1 MNISELCV
9 RKPVMTTLVTTALT
23 AFGIAAYF
31 SLPISDLPSVDYPVI
46 TISVSYP
53 GASPQMMAA
62 TVASPLEAQCM
73 QIPGLVSIIS
83 DNTEGQT
90 KITLT
95 FDLDRSSDLAAPDV
109 QAAISRAAGNLPP
122 DLPQPPTYN
131 KFNPSEK
138 PILYYM
144 VMSDT
149 MPAGELYDY
158 ANRTIGQRL
167 TMVEGVSQL
176 QVFGAKAS
184 IRVQLDPRRLAAY
197 QLGLD
202 EIARAIT
209 TGTVTIPAGSLDGP
223 FRTFSIEPNGQ
234 FLRASECQRLIVAYR
249 NGAPVRLE
257 DLGRCIDSIE
267 DDVIDNA
274 FGKTGEGVRHGA
286 ICLAVSRQAGVNT
299 VALAAKLNETIR
311 QLGESLPGSVRIETF
326 YDRSIQIIES
336 IDDVKMT
343 IVIALALV
351 VIVIFLFLGRAG
363 DTIIPSITMPLSLVG
378 TFLVM
383 RAMHF
388 SLDNLSL
395 MGLTLCIGFLVD
407 DAIVELENTV
417 RHLDRGADP
426 FHAAITSAIEISGTV
441 ISTSVALMIM
451 FVPLVFMGGVV
462 GRSFHEFALTV
473 IAAIFCS
480 LVLARTLT
488 PMMLS
493 RMLKPTGENKSAFQR
508 AVDTVVGGMVRSY
521 GGMLAWFLRHKFV
534 PLLIWAACIAGTLWL
549 FKALPKTFLPI
560 GDSGMI
566 MGQIV
571 AHQGTSTDQIR
582 EFRDHVARIIMSNEN
597 VDTMLCITGS
607 QAGADQSTA
616 PIFITLKPRDRREPI
631 RKIVQELNRAF
642 AGLPYRFVFV
652 APRPALSLSTGGE
665 STATGCIYSY
675 GISGSDRARVFDCAL
690 RLEAAMRKLPQL
702 QDIQTSV
709 KLDMPQIDVEI
720 LRDRA
725 SALGLTA
732 HDIEY
737 ALSLAYA
744 GGQVT
749 LYKTDVDQYKVIVE
763 LEKGFQRDPRNLGAI
778 WLRSQATGELVPLG
792 SVAKWRE
799 TVGPQNVPHYDQLIS
814 ATISFNVA
822 PDVPLGDATTAIEG
836 AARGILPP
844 EITGRFQGQAAE
856 FQKSLSSLTV
866 MLLVA
871 IFLMY
876 VVLGVLYESY
886 VHPFT
891 VLTTLPVAAFG
902 GLATL
907 HLFGQELSLYANIG
921 IFMLLGI
928 VAKNGI
934 MMVDFANQH
943 LAETGCTDLEAIH
956 HACLVRFRPILMTG
970 VAAIAGAMP
979 IALGY
984 GADGASRMPLGLVV
998 VGGLVFSQVVTLF
1011 VTPGIFLYMQR
1022 FQMFLNR
1029 FAFFRAGAPV
1039 AQIGSQGGPS
1049 DGRTQRS

>member
-1 MNISELCV
+1 MNISELFV
-9 RKPVMTTLVTTALT
+9 RKPVMTTLVTVAATV
-23 AFGIAAYF
+23 FGIAAYF

-46 TISVSYP
+46 TVNVSYP
-53 GASPQMMAA
+53 GASPQMMAS

-95 FDLDRSSDLAAPDV
+95 FDLDRSSDLVAPDV

-131 KFNPSEK
+131 KFNPSDK

-144 VMSDT
+144 VSSEAMT
-149 MPAGELYDY
+149 AGELYDC

-167 TMVEGVSQL
+167 TMVEGVSQV
-176 QVFGAKAS
+176 QVYGAKTS
-184 IRVQLDPRRLAAY
+184 IRVQVNPRRLASY
-197 QLGLD
+197 KLGLD
-202 EIARAIT
+202 DVARAIT
-209 TGTVTIPAGSLDGP
+209 AGNVTIPAGSLDGP
-223 FRTFSIEPNGQ
+223 FRTFSIEPSGQ
-234 FLRASECQRLIVAYR
+234 LLRAADADKLIVAYR

-257 DLGRCIDSIE
+257 DIGHCIDSIE
-267 DDVIDNA
+267 NDVMDKVFA
-274 FGKTGEGVRHGA
+274 TAGSGVRHGV
-286 ICLAVSRQAGVNT
+286 ICLAVSRQAGANT
-299 VALAAKLNETIR
+299 VALASKLNGTIE
-311 QLGESLPGSVRIETF
+311 QLKLALPGSVRIETF
-326 YDRSIQIIES
+326 YDRSVHIIES
-336 IDDVKMT
+336 IDDVKET
-343 IVIALALV
+343 LLIALVLV
-351 VIVIFLFLGRAG
+351 VLVIFLFLGRAT

-383 RAMHF
+383 KVLGF

-426 FHAAITSAIEISGTV
+426 FNAAIVSAIEISGTV

-480 LVLARTLT
+480 LILARTLT

-493 RMLKPTGENKSAFQR
+493 RMLKPAGEHKSAFQR
-508 AVDTVVGGMVRSY
+508 GVDAVVGGMVRWY
-521 GGMLAWFLRHKFV
+521 GGALTWFLRHRLV
-534 PLLIWAACIAGTLWL
+534 PVLIWAACIAGTLWL

-571 AHQGTSTDQIR
+571 AHQGTSTEQIR
-582 EFRDHVARIIMSNEN
+582 EFRDQVGRVIMANTNIAS
-597 VDTMLCITGS
+597 MYCIAG
-607 QAGADQSTA
+607 QQPGADQSTA
-616 PIFITLKPRDRREPI
+616 PIFITLKPYGEREPI
-631 RKIVQELNRAF
+631 RKVVQDLNRALG
-642 AGLPYRFVFV
+642 ALPYRSVFV
-652 APRPALSLSTGGE
+652 APRPALALSTGGE
-665 STATGCIYSY
+665 STAIGCIYSY
-675 GISGSDRARVFDCAL
+675 GISGADRASVFSAAQ
-690 RLEAAMRKLPQL
+690 RLEAAMRALPQI
-702 QDIQTSV
+702 QDVQSSV
-709 KLDMPQIDVEI
+709 KPDMPQLDIEI

-725 SALGLTA
+725 SSLGLTA
-732 HDIEY
+732 HDVEY
-737 ALSLAYA
+737 ALALAYS
-744 GGQVT
+744 GGQVS
-749 LYKTDVDQYKVIVE
+749 LFKTDIDQYKIIVE
-763 LEKGFQRDPRNLGAI
+763 LEKEFQRDPRNVGTI
-778 WLRSQATGELVPLG
+778 YLRSQSTGALVPLA
-792 SVAKWRE
+792 SVAKWGE
-799 TVGPQNVPHYDQLIS
+799 SVGPQNVPHYDQLIS
-814 ATISFNVA
+814 ATLSFNVA
-822 PDVPLGDATTAIEG
+822 PDVPLGDATAAIEN
-836 AARGILPP
+836 AARQILPQ
-844 EITGRFQGQAAE
+844 EITGRFQGQADE
-856 FQKSLSSLTV
+856 FKKSLASLSV
-866 MLLVA
+866 MLIVA

-876 VVLGVLYESY
+876 VVLGILYESY

-907 HLFGQELSLYANIG
+907 YLFNQQLSLYANIG

-943 LAETGCTDLEAIH
+943 LEATGCGDFEAIH

-970 VAAIAGAMP
+970 VAAIMGALP
-979 IALGY
+979 IAMGY

-998 VGGLVFSQVVTLF
+998 VGGLVFSQIVTLF
-1011 VTPGIFLYMQR
+1011 VTPGIFLYMQQ
-1022 FQMFLNR
+1022 FQRLLDR
-1029 FAFFRAGAPV
+1029 VAFFRTTA
-1039 AQIGSQGGPS
+1039 
-1049 DGRTQRS
+1049 RTRKAATP

>member
-1 MNISELCV
+1 MNISELFV
-9 RKPVMTTLVTTALT
+9 RKPVMTTLVTAAVT

-46 TISVSYP
+46 TINVAYP

-144 VMSDT
+144 VGSDT
-149 MPAGELYDY
+149 LTAGELYDC

-167 TMVEGVSQL
+167 TMIEGVSQV
-176 QVFGAKAS
+176 QVYGAKAS
-184 IRVQLDPRRLAAY
+184 IRVQINPRRLASY
-197 QLGLD
+197 KLGLD
-202 EIARAIT
+202 DVARSISA
-209 TGTVTIPAGSLDGP
+209 GTVTIPAGSLDGP

-234 FLRASECQRLIVAYR
+234 LLRASDCQKLIVAYR

-257 DLGRCIDSIE
+257 DLGQCVDSVE
-267 DDVIDNA
+267 NDVMD
-274 FGKTGEGVRHGA
+274 KTFVRSGERVQHGI
-286 ICLAVSRQAGVNT
+286 ICLAVSRQAGANT
-299 VALAAKLNETIR
+299 VALAKKLNETIG
-311 QLGESLPGSVRIETF
+311 QLKASLPGSVRVETF
-326 YDRSIQIIES
+326 YDRSVQIIES
-336 IDDVKMT
+336 IDDVKAT
-343 IVIALALV
+343 IVIALVLV
-351 VIVIFLFLGRAG
+351 VLVIFLFLGRAS

-378 TFLVM
+378 TFVVM
-383 RAMHF
+383 KVLHF

-417 RHLDRGADP
+417 RHLDKGADP
-426 FHAAITSAIEISGTV
+426 FNAAIVSAIEISGTV

-473 IAAIFCS
+473 ISAIFCS

-493 RMLKPTGENKSAFQR
+493 RMLKPVGENKSAFQR
-508 AVDTVVGGMVRSY
+508 AVDSVVGGMVRSY
-521 GGMLAWFLRHKFV
+521 GGVLTWFLRHKFV
-534 PLLIWAACIAGTLWL
+534 PVLIWAACIAGTLWM
-549 FKALPKTFLPI
+549 FKVLPKTFLPI

-571 AHQGTSTDQIR
+571 AHQGTSTEQIR
-582 EFRDHVARIIMSNEN
+582 EFRDQVGRIIMANKN
-597 VDTMLCITGS
+597 VGTMYCVAGS

-616 PIFITLKPRDRREPI
+616 PIFITLKPRDQREPM
-631 RKIVQELNRAF
+631 RKVVGELNRAL

-675 GISGSDRARVFDCAL
+675 GISGSDRAQVFDCAQ
-690 RLEAAMRKLPQL
+690 RLEAAMRGLPQL
-702 QDIQTSV
+702 QDIQSSV
-709 KLDMPQIDVEI
+709 KLDMPQLDVEI
-720 LRDRA
+720 MRDRA

-732 HDIEY
+732 EDIER
-737 ALSLAYA
+737 ALSLAYS

-749 LYKTDVDQYKVIVE
+749 LYKTDVDQYKIIVE
-763 LEKGFQRDPRNLGAI
+763 LEKTFQHDPRNLGTI
-778 WLRSQATGELVPLG
+778 YLRSQATGALVPMG

-799 TVGPQNVPHYDQLIS
+799 SVGPQNVPHYDQLIS

-822 PDVPLGDATTAIEG
+822 PDVPLGDATAAIEN

-866 MLLVA
+866 MLVVA

-876 VVLGVLYESY
+876 IVLGILYESY

-907 HLFGQELSLYANIG
+907 YLFNQQLSLYANIG

-943 LAETGCTDLEAIH
+943 LAEAGCSDFDAIH
-956 HACLVRFRPILMTG
+956 HACMVRFRPILMTG
-970 VAAIAGAMP
+970 VAAIMGAMP

-1022 FQMFLNR
+1022 FQVFLNR
-1029 FAFFRAGAPV
+1029 FAFFR
-1039 AQIGSQGGPS
+1039 S
-1049 DGRTQRS
+1049 DVPQARGTTGEENGT

>member
-9 RKPVMTTLVTTALT
+9 RKPVMTTLVTIAMTV
-23 AFGIAAYF
+23 FGIAAYF

-46 TISVSYP
+46 TINVAYP

-144 VMSDT
+144 VGSDT
-149 MPAGELYDY
+149 MTAGELYDC

-167 TMVEGVSQL
+167 TMIEGVSQV
-176 QVFGAKAS
+176 QVYGSKAAV
-184 IRVQLDPRRLAAY
+184 RVQINPRRLASY

-209 TGTVTIPAGSLDGP
+209 IGTVTIPAGSIDGP

-234 FLRASECQRLIVAYR
+234 LLRASDCEKLIVAYR

-257 DLGRCIDSIE
+257 DLGRCVDSIE
-267 DDVIDNA
+267 NDVINA
-274 FGKTGEGVRHGA
+274 MFGKSGQGTRYGTLN
-286 ICLAVSRQAGVNT
+286 LAVSRQAGVNT
-299 VALAAKLNETIR
+299 VALAKKLNETID
-311 QLGESLPGSVRIETF
+311 QLRVSLPPSVRVETF
-326 YDRSIQIIES
+326 YDRSIGIIES
-336 IDDVKMT
+336 IDDVKET
-343 IVIALALV
+343 ILIALVLV
-351 VIVIFLFLGRAG
+351 VIVIFLFLGRAS

-383 RAMHF
+383 KAFHF

-417 RHLDRGADP
+417 RHLDRGTDP
-426 FHAAITSAIEISGTV
+426 FKAAIVSAVEISGTV

-493 RMLKPTGENKSAFQR
+493 RMLKPSAGEHKTRFQR
-508 AVDTVVGGMVRSY
+508 AVDSVVGGMTSSY
-521 GGMLAWFLRHKFV
+521 GGMLTWFLRHKIV
-534 PLLIWAACIAGTLWL
+534 PVIIWAACIAGTFWM
-549 FKALPKTFLPI
+549 FKHLPKTFLPI

-566 MGQIV
+566 IGQIV
-571 AHQGTSTDQIR
+571 AHQGTSTEQIR
-582 EFRDHVARIIMSNEN
+582 AFRDEVAKIIMAHKSVN
-597 VDTMLCITGS
+597 TMFCITGS

-616 PIFITLKPRDRREPI
+616 PIFVTLKPRAEREPI
-631 RKIVQELNRAF
+631 RKVVQELNRAF
-642 AGLPYRFVFV
+642 AGLPYRSVFV
-652 APRPALSLSTGGE
+652 APRPALNLSTGGE

-675 GISGSDRARVFDCAL
+675 GISGSDRAQVFECAQ
-690 RLEAAMRKLPQL
+690 RLEAAMRGLHEI
-702 QDIQTSV
+702 QDVQSSI
-709 KLDMPQIDVEI
+709 KLDMPQLDVEI

-737 ALSLAYA
+737 ALALAYS

-749 LYKTDVDQYKVIVE
+749 LFKTDVDQYKIIVE
-763 LEKGFQRDPRNLGAI
+763 LEKAFQKDPAQLGSI
-778 WLRSQATGELVPLG
+778 WLRSQATGALVPLG
-792 SVAKWRE
+792 SVARWRE
-799 TVGPQNVPHYDQLIS
+799 SVGPQNVPHYDQLIS

-822 PDVPLGDATTAIEG
+822 PDVPLGDATTAIEA
-836 AARGILPP
+836 AARDILPA

-856 FQKSLSSLTV
+856 FKKSLATLPV

-871 IFLMY
+871 VFLMY
-876 VVLGVLYESY
+876 VVLGILYESY

-907 HLFGQELSLYANIG
+907 YIFGQDLSLYANIG

-943 LAETGCTDLEAIH
+943 LQETGCSDFEAIH

-970 VAAIAGAMP
+970 VAAIMGALP

-1022 FQMFLNR
+1022 FQVFLDR
-1029 FAFFRAGAPV
+1029 FAFFRSKLPASA
-1039 AQIGSQGGPS
+1039 AKA
-1049 DGRTQRS
+1049 